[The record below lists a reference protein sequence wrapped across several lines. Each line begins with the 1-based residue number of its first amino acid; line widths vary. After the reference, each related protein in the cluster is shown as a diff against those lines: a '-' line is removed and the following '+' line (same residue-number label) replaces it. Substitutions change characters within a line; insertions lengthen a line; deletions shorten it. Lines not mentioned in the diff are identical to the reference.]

1 MRPEVLR
8 RRGRGTGMAG
18 ILYRCIFCDVSHE
31 VAKRA
36 DGPVY
41 LRCPTT
47 YRWAWYDARA
57 FEPAGGTAARPAR
70 GTRRGAAAA
79 GAPRRRPASGGRRAA
94 GATRAKAASRR
105 TGHRASGRPASRK
118 RSGKRGRR

>member
-1 MRPEVLR
+1 
-8 RRGRGTGMAG
+8 MAG
-18 ILYRCIFCDVSHE
+18 VLYRCIFCETSHE

-57 FEPAGGTAARPAR
+57 FEAARPAR
-70 GTRRGAAAA
+70 GTGRAAAAA
-79 GAPRRRPASGGRRAA
+79 GATRRRPASGGRRTAA
-94 GATRAKAASRR
+94 PSGAKAAASRR
-105 TGHRASGRPASRK
+105 AGRRAPARRSSGRPASGK
-118 RSGKRGRR
+118 RTGKRGRR

>member
-8 RRGRGTGMAG
+8 RQEEGSGMPG
-18 ILYRCIFCDVSHE
+18 ILYRCVFCDVSHE
-31 VAKRA
+31 VTKRA

-57 FEPAGGTAARPAR
+57 FDAARPAR
-70 GTRRGAAAA
+70 GAGRATKAAAAA
-79 GAPRRRPASGGRRAA
+79 GARRRRPASGGRRAPA
-94 GATRAKAASRR
+94 STRAKATASRR
-105 TGHRASGRPASRK
+105 AGRKAAGRPASRK
-118 RSGKRGRR
+118 RAGKRGRR